1 MRETDLVVNV
11 QSAVEDFYPGLTQ
24 KQKDLLTEK
33 IFNNFDY
40 SGIYNQIHDDLD
52 HYAYSEKIQLEGKD
66 GINEVEDKTLLGTS
80 DGTFYYKN
88 GDNVIP
94 LFQPH
99 IDPYGGH

>member
-1 MRETDLVVNV
+1 MTHKITVNV
-11 QSAVEDFYPGLTQ
+11 TSAVKDFYPGLS
-24 KQKDLLTEK
+24 TEQVNYMAE
-33 IFNNFDY
+33 IIANRFDY
-40 SGIYNQIHDDLD
+40 SQIYDNIQEEIEAIASRKGI
-52 HYAYSEKIQLEGKD
+52 SLEGKD
-66 GINEVEDKTLLGTS
+66 GVNEVEDKTLLGTS